1 MMRAHTK
8 TGNEGAMSDLQL
20 GGNTVLVEFEDGI
33 AWVTL
38 NRPEKRNAMSP
49 TLNNEMTAVLDA
61 LEIDDRCRVLV
72 LTGAGDSFSAGMDL
86 KEFFRESDR
95 LKPEAWG
102 QIARQAQIWQMQRLR
117 FFPKPTIAMV
127 NGWCFGGAFNPVI
140 SCDIALAAEEA
151 TFGLSEVNWG
161 IIPAGNVLRSIAS
174 VLRTSDGMYY
184 ALTGDTFNG
193 IEAQKMGLVRLAV
206 PRAELRDKTRE
217 IAQKM
222 LAKNRA
228 AVAAIKNA
236 YRKMA
241 EMSWDASEDYLMAKL
256 DQLRLIDPEKGRQ
269 QGMKQF
275 LDEKSYRPGLSGY
288 QPKE

>member
-1 MMRAHTK
+1 MAEK
-8 TGNEGAMSDLQL
+8 L

-38 NRPEKRNAMSP
+38 NRPEKRNAMNP
-49 TLNNEMTAVLDA
+49 TLNNEMTAVLEA
-61 LEIDDRCRVLV
+61 LEVDERCGVLV

-95 LKPEAWG
+95 LPPEQWG
-102 QIARQAQIWQMQRLR
+102 QIARQAQIWQMQRLKN
-117 FFPKPTIAMV
+117 FPKPTIAMV

-140 SCDIALAAEEA
+140 SCDIAVAAEEA

-174 VLRTSDGMYY
+174 VMRQSDGLYY
-184 ALTGDTFNG
+184 ALTGDTFDG
-193 IEAQKMGLVRLAV
+193 KEAAQMGLVRFAA
-206 PRAELRDKTRE
+206 PRAELKQKTRE
-217 IAQKM
+217 LAQK
-222 LAKNRA
+222 LLSKNRSSIR
-228 AVAAIKNA
+228 AIKTA

-256 DQLRLIDPEKGRQ
+256 DQHRLMDPEKGRQ

-275 LDEKSYRPGLSGY
+275 LDEKTYRPGLGAY
-288 QPKE
+288 ERKE